1 MFDLVWV
8 RIFPQT
14 SGVRTFSPTY
24 NGVRFFF
31 QHYMPWAI
39 FSFSAGYFLSRY
51 LIARFFPLKISL
63 GDIFSEMI
71 HYILKSQMVGP

>member
-31 QHYMPWAI
+31 QHLYAMSDIFFQRRIFFVQILNCKI
-39 FSFSAGYFLSRY
+39 FSPQNQSGGYF
-51 LIARFFPLKISL
+51 F
-63 GDIFSEMI
+63 
-71 HYILKSQMVGP
+71 